1 MMNSK
6 DILKYTKI
14 ASLERICA
22 YEAEVKQNY
31 IPFSDEGDEDEGGD
45 GHDGVS
51 CTVVL
56 SSSRS
61 FPSVSFVVH
70 FLELT
75 KWRASEAMT
84 SLPQ

>member
-1 MMNSK
+1 MMNGK

-51 CTVVL
+51 CTV
-56 SSSRS
+56 RRPR
-61 FPSVSFVVH
+61 PSVRFVVH